1 MSNIQDI
8 HSYAR
13 KAMDEQLVNNWKKM
27 DEELKKASTT
37 DASGTAIQPN
47 RPSKKSKT
55 LASAEDD
62 DRHISNA
69 HIFAAMERIE
79 RLQMKTLKGTHS
91 VENTVKEVKD
101 TLDGM
106 GKQMEEITKVQTLE
120 MTVTALQKEKAEL
133 REKCDKL
140 EAYRRRWNLRVAGIP
155 ETTSEDT
162 RKIITDLFGQVSPG
176 IKEQLELTVD
186 VAHQLGPRS
195 GEQRS
200 SRNIIVL
207 FISRAHRDR
216 IWRDART
223 AMVLKE
229 RKIRVFED
237 LTQQLKDARNKL
249 WPQVEQARKEGKRA
263 GFRGP
268 FAYRWTKSDCVT

>member
-1 MSNIQDI
+1 
-8 HSYAR
+8 
-13 KAMDEQLVNNWKKM
+13 MDEQLEKM

-37 DASGTAIQPN
+37 DALGTATRPN

-69 HIFAAMERIE
+69 LIFAAIERIE
-79 RLQMKTLKGTHS
+79 RLQMETLTRTHS
-91 VENTVKEVKD
+91 VESTVKEVKD

-106 GKQMEEITKVQTLE
+106 GKQLEEVTTKVQTLE
-120 MTVTALQKEKAEL
+120 MTVTALQKERADL
-133 REKCDKL
+133 REKCDEL

-155 ETTSEDT
+155 ETTGEDT
-162 RKIITDLFGQVSPG
+162 RGIITDLFGQVSPG

-186 VAHQLGPRS
+186 VAHRLGPRS
-195 GEQRS
+195 AEQRS

-216 IWRDART
+216 VWRDART
-223 AMVLKE
+223 ATVLKE

-237 LTQQLKDARNKL
+237 LTQQVKDARNKL
-249 WPQVEQARKEGKRA
+249 WPVVEQARKEGKRA

-268 FAYRWTKSDCVT
+268 FAYIDGRRVTA